1 MAPKRIR
8 EHDIMGLEDD
18 VDLETKRR
26 RTDSRLATPRALL
39 APLCEENLTW
49 FFWDGGWKSQD
60 KTWSASLSK
69 AWMEGDATMNLEWG
83 GRQATEHREARV
95 IYHFDF
101 EEMTQTRLERK
112 QDDDGDPVADELTIV
127 KTRQIMVAVIFA
139 GDPDRRR

>member
-8 EHDIMGLEDD
+8 EQDIMGLEDD

-26 RTDSRLATPRALL
+26 RTDSRLATARALL
-39 APLCEENLTW
+39 APLGEENLTW
-49 FFWDGGWKSQD
+49 FFWDEGWKSQD

-83 GRQATEHREARV
+83 AKV
-95 IYHFDF
+95 IYHSDF
-101 EEMTQTRLERK
+101 EKMAQTRLARTE
-112 QDDDGDPVADELTIV
+112 DDDGDPIADMLTIV

>member
-8 EHDIMGLEDD
+8 EQDILGLEDA

-26 RTDSRLATPRALL
+26 RTDSRLATARALL
-39 APLCEENLTW
+39 APLGEENLTW

-60 KTWSASLSK
+60 KTLSPSLSK

-83 GRQATEHREARV
+83 AKV

-101 EEMTQTRLERK
+101 EKMTQTRFARTE
-112 QDDDGDPVADELTIV
+112 DDDGDPIADMLTIV